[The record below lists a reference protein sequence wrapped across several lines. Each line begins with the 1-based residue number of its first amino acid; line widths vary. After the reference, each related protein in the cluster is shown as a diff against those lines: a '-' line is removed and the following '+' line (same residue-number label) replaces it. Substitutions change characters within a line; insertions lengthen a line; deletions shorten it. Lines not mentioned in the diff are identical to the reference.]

1 MQRHEVGAETGQSA
15 DALAYRI
22 GNIMD
27 LQIEEN
33 MFPLVLQIP
42 YCVGTGTVKQFHADF
57 IKRNTVAK
65 GFYELLHILQ

>member
-1 MQRHEVGAETGQSA
+1 
-15 DALAYRI
+15 
-22 GNIMD
+22 MD

-33 MFPLVLQIP
+33 MFPLILQIP